1 MLRNFSSFAGAFLV
15 CLLARLAFAK
25 QADEIFNSFNSIQL
39 QSGNG
44 YPMDLYRVVIGWS
57 IDPSME
63 IGTGDKFSL
72 DMPYVYE
79 IRHVNSTQQE
89 NFGQSFDIYLN
100 VDANIASCSFVQA
113 GGRANSSK
121 INCQIIRDISSFG
134 AISGELTFDIM
145 FDAGGRIENTATAA
159 HWVQGINAVT
169 FNGNLT
175 NSVDFAQPDINNTNA
190 QAWYTMKN
198 DLFAYY
204 LSPTSVCSSSAGILG
219 GTFKFNIQSNG
230 VPSFAYPLN
239 LGLTEIFIA
248 SEVSPFGFP
257 TKTESIQIV
266 SQDFDS
272 ASQMVT
278 IQFGPI
284 YKGSRLAFSTFA
296 NMSSTDA
303 ISIMRTVNFACM
315 DFTLLNDGQSVD
327 MGVIDAGQP
336 GKDYGK
342 YPFTLKFF
350 EFIH

>member
-25 QADEIFNSFNSIQL
+25 QADEIFSSFNSIQL

-159 HWVQGINAVT
+159 HWVQGINEVT

-175 NSVDFAQPDINNTNA
+175 NAVDFAQPDINNTNV

-219 GTFKFNIQSNG
+219 GTLEFSITANYIT
-230 VPSFAYPLN
+230 VPLN
-239 LGLTEIFIA
+239 FDLTEIFIA

-272 ASQMVT
+272 SSRRVT

-296 NMSSTDA
+296 NMSSTA
-303 ISIMRTVNFACM
+303 SVSIVRSLSFACM
-315 DFTLLNDGQSVD
+315 DFSTFTDGQSVE
-327 MGVIDAGQP
+327 MGTIDAGQP
-336 GKDYGK
+336 GKDHGK
-342 YPFTLKFF
+342 YPFTLKKS
-350 EFIH
+350 EFIY